1 MKRYR
6 VSTHLE
12 RRNEL
17 SDDIIVEAYYD
28 KDTFRC
34 HRYLIKEGQVIKGTL
49 YVSKDTENIPKEV
62 VVQLKIKEA

>member
-1 MKRYR
+1 M
-6 VSTHLE
+6 
-12 RRNEL
+12 

-49 YVSKDTENIPKEV
+49 YVSKDTEVIPKEV
-62 VVQLKIKEA
+62 VIQLKVREA